1 MAQKLAPADTY
12 EHSRGTRAAYL
23 EDAAERKPLEASQ
36 PDVPRHCRRH
46 GGAMVMNCTRCHN
59 GPIEFIY
66 RINWSDIHYCPHC
79 NLEHTVDIRRA
90 TELID
95 KNTREI
101 ERFGE

>member
-1 MAQKLAPADTY
+1 
-12 EHSRGTRAAYL
+12 
-23 EDAAERKPLEASQ
+23 
-36 PDVPRHCRRH
+36 
-46 GGAMVMNCTRCHN
+46 MNCTRCHN

-66 RINWSDIHYCPHC
+66 RINWNDIHYCPHC

-95 KNTREI
+95 KNTRDM